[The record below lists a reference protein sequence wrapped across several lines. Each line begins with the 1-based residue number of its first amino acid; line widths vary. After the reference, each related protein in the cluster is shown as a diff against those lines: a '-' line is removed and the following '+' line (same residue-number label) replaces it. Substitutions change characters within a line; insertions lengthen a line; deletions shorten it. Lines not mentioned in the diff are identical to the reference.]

1 MDIIAT
7 IDVMSDSNLM
17 AQIRES
23 EHELAEDGGIELSEL
38 ETMLALDH
46 ARPDHDEL

>member
-1 MDIIAT
+1 MTTNHREDYERLMDIIAT

-23 EHELAEDGGIELSEL
+23 EHELAEDGASN
-38 ETMLALDH
+38 
-46 ARPDHDEL
+46 